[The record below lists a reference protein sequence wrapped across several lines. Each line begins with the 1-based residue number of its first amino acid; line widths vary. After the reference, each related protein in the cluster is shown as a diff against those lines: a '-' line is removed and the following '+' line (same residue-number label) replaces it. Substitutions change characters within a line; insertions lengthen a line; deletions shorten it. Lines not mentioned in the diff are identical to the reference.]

1 MRGKYPILDEDG
13 IVRYKFY
20 DEEIRNSIY
29 IPLASFVT
37 SYGRSRTITAS
48 QQIKEYTLNKYNKDL
63 YVYSDTDSI
72 HVLLDEN
79 EINNLSEFLDIDDYR
94 IGALKLESKFRRGK
108 YLRQKCYIEDEY
120 NPKKDDYN
128 LKVTVAG
135 FPKKLSNLVNFKNF
149 RVGFTTEGMNIDKK
163 KLTYKHVKGGV
174 LLVNTDFTIK

>member
-29 IPLASFVT
+29 IPLATFVT
-37 SYGRSRTITAS
+37 SYGRSKTITAS
-48 QQIKEYTLNKYNKDL
+48 QQIKEYTLKKYNKDL

-94 IGALKLESKFRRGK
+94 IGALKLESRYRRRK
-108 YLRQKCYIEDEY
+108 I
-120 NPKKDDYN
+120 
-128 LKVTVAG
+128 
-135 FPKKLSNLVNFKNF
+135 FKAK
-149 RVGFTTEGMNIDKK
+149 M
-163 KLTYKHVKGGV
+163 LY
-174 LLVNTDFTIK
+174 